1 MLRRTLLRWLAATGM
16 LPVQQRRTRP
26 RPAPAPAPTPTPI
39 VARELNDTERRT
51 LRALAAAVLPAALGT
66 ERRDAIADRFATWLK
81 NYKAGADKGH
91 GYGVTR
97 LATASDSPVVAYIP
111 QLAVLEKAARQRAAK
126 DFATLSN
133 DDQHALIEAAF
144 QGAKVDRLPDR
155 PEGKHVAAD
164 LMAFFF
170 RSSEANDLCYRAEIG
185 KDTCRDL
192 ADSPRPPH
200 PLDERAP
207 SPSRAATSAPR
218 GDAGS

>member
-1 MLRRTLLRWLAATGM
+1 MLRRTLLHWLAATGL
-16 LPVQQRRTRP
+16 LPVQRRTRP
-26 RPAPAPAPTPTPI
+26 RPRPTPPPPI
-39 VARELNDTERRT
+39 VARDLNDTERRT
-51 LRALAAAVLPAALGT
+51 LRGLAAAVLPAALGA
-66 ERRDAIADRFATWLK
+66 ERRDAIADRFFAWLQ

-97 LATASDSPVVAYIP
+97 LATAADSPVVAYIP
-111 QLAVLEKAARQRAAK
+111 QLAVLEKAARQRGAK

-144 QGAKVDRLPDR
+144 QGAKVDRLPER

-170 RSSEANDLCYRAEIG
+170 RSSEANDLCYKAEIG

-192 ADSPRPPH
+192 ADSPQRPR
-200 PLDERAP
+200 PLDDRAP
-207 SPSRAATSAPR
+207 SPGAATSAPR